1 MMTSRF
7 ASVRWKAW
15 LVILGGVLIHITLG
29 SRYTF
34 GNLTSYITSYL
45 RERTPSE
52 GIRYKDTTSIFLL
65 LITCYGA
72 TVPLGGVLD
81 ERVGPRLVS
90 ITGCWLASLGVFLTY
105 FSIQDSFYSVLLTYG
120 LIFGIGSG
128 IAYIP
133 ALVCAMKWMPEKKG
147 LVNGL
152 ITGGHGIA
160 AVIWNPI
167 ETEYINP
174 DNLSPNSS
182 LKEEP
187 TEKYFAEAAVLDRVP
202 SCFLILGI
210 TFACIQFFGVLLLFD
225 PPIDEPKSKEPSQE
239 DEKHLTDADGG
250 EPLQIGGEYNTFAV
264 QEGDSDKEMDTE
276 EERDLVDEK
285 WTGLDIPP
293 FEVYTETSFWILW
306 STHLITVLGIV
317 FIMAL
322 YKAYGQTMINDD
334 YFLSLTGS
342 ISAVF
347 NGGGRIF
354 WGCMADKFSYK
365 GSTLAMCGSMIVFLL
380 TLDVVSRSGGQY
392 AYLVWICLIN
402 ISMSGTFSL
411 IPTATA
417 RAFGAKHV
425 GANYGL
431 VYSSQIITG
440 PLGALLATTLTDRI
454 GWFGMFILLATF
466 YLGAFIIT
474 LLFNVKTRKGENI

>member
-1 MMTSRF
+1 MMSSRF
-7 ASVRWKAW
+7 ENVRWKGW
-15 LVILGGVLIHITLG
+15 LVVLGGILIHITLG

-52 GIRYKDTTSIFLL
+52 SIRYKDTTSIFLL

-81 ERVGPRLVS
+81 ERLGPRLVS
-90 ITGCWLASLGVFLTY
+90 IIGCWVASIGVFTTY

-133 ALVCAMKWMPEKKG
+133 ALACAMKWMPEKKG

-152 ITGGHGIA
+152 VTGGHGIA

-174 DNLSPNSS
+174 HNLSPNTS

-187 TEKYFAEAAVLDRVP
+187 TERYFAEASVLDRVP
-202 SCFLILGI
+202 SCFLLLGI
-210 TFACIQFFGVLLLFD
+210 SFAIIQFIGVLLLFD
-225 PPIDEPKSKEPSQE
+225 PSEPSEPCVE
-239 DEKHLTDADGG
+239 DEKHLTKSDG
-250 EPLQIGGEYNTFAV
+250 EPLQAGGEYKTFEI
-264 QEGDSDKEMDTE
+264 EGETSEGVEDDTE
-276 EERDLVDEK
+276 QEQGLVDEK

-293 FEVYTETSFWILW
+293 LEVYTETAFWILW

-342 ISAVF
+342 VSAIF
-347 NGGGRIF
+347 NGVGRIF
-354 WGCMADKFSYK
+354 WGCMADRYSYK
-365 GSTLAMCGSMIVFLL
+365 LL
-380 TLDVVSRSGGQY
+380 L
-392 AYLVWICLIN
+392 
-402 ISMSGTFSL
+402 
-411 IPTATA
+411 
-417 RAFGAKHV
+417 
-425 GANYGL
+425 
-431 VYSSQIITG
+431 
-440 PLGALLATTLTDRI
+440 
-454 GWFGMFILLATF
+454 
-466 YLGAFIIT
+466 
-474 LLFNVKTRKGENI
+474 